1 MCHPV
6 IYLMAAAEA
15 QIAQKQFIVDLT
27 KFLWKT
33 AVSKNKYVGIRKYK
47 LKSLPFA
54 VGDWKSRKRLCKIL
68 LFVTLFFTN
77 MSRFTIFGKTEFV
90 YK

>member
-33 AVSKNKYVGIRKYK
+33 AVSKNKYPKVQINK
-47 LKSLPFA
+47 LTFC
-54 VGDWKSRKRLCKIL
+54 GRRLEIKE
-68 LFVTLFFTN
+68 TL
-77 MSRFTIFGKTEFV
+77 M
-90 YK
+90 

>member
-33 AVSKNKYVGIRKYK
+33 AVVSKNKYPKVQINK
-47 LKSLPFA
+47 LAFS
-54 VGDWKSRKRLCKIL
+54 GRRLKIKK
-68 LFVTLFFTN
+68 TLT
-77 MSRFTIFGKTEFV
+77 
-90 YK
+90 